1 MNLSLKAICLFGFV
15 ECLGDKRFFCSLF
28 RHCERF
34 SSIGM
39 LCCYAL
45 VVFQAPGRLF
55 FQREALNLVILA
67 CKHLCRTPGA
77 SRHLF
82 RLNTCGLVFDLAWY
96 QRSSCRGAHK
106 LKHIHLQRNARKL
119 HLFSNTGLIII
130 KYYFYMLQNRS
141 DYLQYLPCQ
150 NPFEYLHL
158 LFRSISPFERSKSI
172 C

>member
-1 MNLSLKAICLFGFV
+1 MNLSLKAICLFGFIK
-15 ECLGDKRFFCSLF
+15 CLGDKRFFCCLF
-28 RHCERF
+28 RHCERL

-55 FQREALNLVILA
+55 FQREALNLIILA

-96 QRSSCRGAHK
+96 QRSFCRGAHK
-106 LKHIHLQRNARKL
+106 LKHIHLQRNAQKL
-119 HLFSNTGLIII
+119 HSFSNTGLIII
-130 KYYFYMLQNRS
+130 LSCSKVQNHY
-141 DYLQYLPCQ
+141 DYLQYLPFQ

-158 LFRSISPFERSKSI
+158 LFRPISPFERSKSI